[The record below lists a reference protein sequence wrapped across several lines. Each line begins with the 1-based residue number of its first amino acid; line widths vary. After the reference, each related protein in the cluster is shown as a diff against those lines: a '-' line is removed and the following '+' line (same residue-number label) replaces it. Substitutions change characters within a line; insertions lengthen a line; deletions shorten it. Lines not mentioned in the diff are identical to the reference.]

1 MKLQEVLEQLSKTE
15 QKIVSDYM
23 TISKE
28 KDPQKLYKRILGLK
42 EGKVKFESLEWFV
55 ERMNRI
61 QSFGKAIGSLEAYK
75 TRYGNKLGQRKYD
88 EHIAKNSEANS
99 GSNNAMAGISMK
111 QRLINKY
118 GDNADAKFEEFRQN
132 VSKVTSGKN
141 NSAYGKTNR
150 EYCFN
155 AWQKKGLTLAEC
167 EEKYKHVFDNRDLSG
182 EKNGMYGKPS
192 PHLSGI
198 GWSGLYKNTIHFR
211 SLMELSYMVYLDENK
226 ISWVSAEGKIRIKY
240 YDEKGKA
247 RTYSP
252 DFIINKNEVIEVKPE
267 KLKNV
272 LVNVTKFEAGRQWC
286 ENNNY
291 QYKVVTPDY
300 LSDDVIY
307 NMWKN
312 NVISFS
318 NKVEQKVIKYF
329 MKKRLISA
337 DRRYI

>member
-155 AWQKKGLTLAEC
+155 AWQRKGLTLAEC
-167 EEKYKHVFDNRDLSG
+167 EEKYKHKFDNRDLSG

-192 PHLSGI
+192 PEKSGYGI
-198 GWSGLYKNTIHFR
+198 NGWYMGIHFR
-211 SLMELSYMVYLDENK
+211 SLLELSYIVYLDENK

-240 YDEKGKA
+240 YDENQKA

-252 DFIINKNEVIEVKPE
+252 DFIVNKNEVIEIKPKNLYRHN
-267 KLKNV
+267 KL
-272 LVNVTKFEAGRQWC
+272 KFEAGRQWC

-291 QYKVVTPDY
+291 QYKVITPDY

-307 NMWKN
+307 NMWKQQIIIFSEISLKRMEEN
-312 NVISFS
+312 FSKAKRNV
-318 NKVEQKVIKYF
+318 KC
-329 MKKRLISA
+329 R
-337 DRRYI
+337 